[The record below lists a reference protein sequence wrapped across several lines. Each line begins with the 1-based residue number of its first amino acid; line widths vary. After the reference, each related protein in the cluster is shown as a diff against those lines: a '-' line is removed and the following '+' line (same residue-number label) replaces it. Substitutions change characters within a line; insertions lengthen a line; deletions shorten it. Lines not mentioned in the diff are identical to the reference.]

1 MYSNPSGF
9 QLYSEYYLY
18 SQKAWEMAPSGVT
31 YFDLTNALQQ
41 NAPIVVTASG
51 LEVTTPANPFAQ
63 IDGSGK
69 YEKVGYGYFDM
80 LDNGQYNPDAR
91 EFSTHP
97 DASGKVVF
105 NGPLRENVFIEYEAG
120 PSGYYIMNTVDYN
133 PVRNET
139 QGGFIFF
146 TQTGNPETMYLSS
159 AEDSIRA
166 DGYRGTTLTAILYD
180 NAFNRMPDR
189 NVMFEIQNLVGGDWS
204 ELGYIHPTSGSVVTL
219 DASGSPIIISETTN
233 RRGEA
238 YATYRTNNA
247 KSGVAQ
253 VKAYYTVASGV
264 SDIVQFAQFYFS
276 EDVFTLDLSLLDSRD
291 YLL

>member
-31 YFDLTNALQQ
+31 FLDLAHALQQ

-51 LEVTTPANPFAQ
+51 LETTNPTTPFAQ
-63 IDGSGK
+63 VDGSGK
-69 YEKVGYGYFDM
+69 YEKVGYGYFHA
-80 LDNGQYNPDAR
+80 LDNGQYDPDAR

-97 DASGKVVF
+97 DSSGKIVF
-105 NGPLRENVFIEYEAG
+105 NGPLRENVFVEYESG
-120 PSGYYIMNTVDYN
+120 PSGYYILDTVDYN
-133 PVRNET
+133 PVRNEA
-139 QGGFIFF
+139 QGGFVFF
-146 TQTGNPETMYLSS
+146 TQTGEPATIYLSS

-180 NAFNRMPDR
+180 NAFNRMPSR
-189 NVMFEIQNLVGGDWS
+189 NVIFEIQNMVGGNWS
-204 ELGYIHPTSGSVVTL
+204 ELGHIHPTTGSVTTI

-238 YATYRTNNA
+238 YATYHTFNA
-247 KSGVAQ
+247 KSGIAQ
-253 VKAYYTVASGV
+253 VKAYFSAASGV

-276 EDVFTLDLSLLDSRD
+276 EEVFILDLSLLDSRD
-291 YLL
+291 YLI